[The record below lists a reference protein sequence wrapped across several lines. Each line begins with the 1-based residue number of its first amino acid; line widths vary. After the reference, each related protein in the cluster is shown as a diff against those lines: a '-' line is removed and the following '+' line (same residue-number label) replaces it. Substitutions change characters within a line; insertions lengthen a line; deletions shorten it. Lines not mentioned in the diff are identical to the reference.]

1 MSVRNPC
8 VYTIRAYWPNAAWE
22 PHIAYAAHLA
32 DALNEV
38 IRLARGG
45 KHTTIKCTVDSTV
58 VITMWGQLEGL
69 T

>member
-8 VYTIRAYWPNAAWE
+8 VYTIRAYWPNATCE
-22 PHIAYAAHLA
+22 PHITYAAHLA

-38 IRLARGG
+38 IRLARSGQ
-45 KHTTIKCTVDSTV
+45 HTTIRCTIDDLV
-58 VITMWGQLEGL
+58 VLTMWGQLEGL